1 MLRDAYAWLR
11 ADLAA
16 DIEDLEAAWGPRFV
30 AKRAAEVILTP
41 AIVFRTTGHVL
52 VHGVRHP
59 DSELSD
65 ERVCYGLEPPL
76 STATPGVEAV
86 RTALWAAFGSFL
98 LVWWMQRAGQ
108 GFAWSRLPT
117 LLQWWAFSN
126 AALLFGDPVWTGLW
140 KIKEMRHNS

>member
-1 MLRDAYAWLR
+1 MLRDAWSWLR
-11 ADLAA
+11 ADLAD

-41 AIVFRTTGHVL
+41 AIIWRTTGHVL

-76 STATPGVEAV
+76 STATPRVEAV
-86 RTALWAAFGSFL
+86 RTALWAAFWSFL
-98 LVWWMQRAGQ
+98 LVWWLRHVSA
-108 GFAWSRLPT
+108 GFAWDRLPA
-117 LLQWWAFSN
+117 LVQWWVFAN
-126 AALLFGDPVWTGLW
+126 ATVVFGDPVWTGLW
-140 KIKEMRHNS
+140 KIKEMRQNS